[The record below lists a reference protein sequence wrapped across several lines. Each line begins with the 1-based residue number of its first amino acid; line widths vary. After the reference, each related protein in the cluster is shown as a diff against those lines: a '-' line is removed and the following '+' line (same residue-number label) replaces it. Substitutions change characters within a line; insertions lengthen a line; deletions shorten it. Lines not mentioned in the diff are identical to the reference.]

1 MKRTLKLYSGDQGG
15 TPGTPDR
22 REKVKNFVVH
32 IDEDDNASTQPQD
45 DVPVYKGEV
54 YFSSRPA
61 KKTLGRFSLILRRSV
76 RKDQDKNR

>member
-54 YFSSRPA
+54 YFLSRPA
-61 KKTLGRFSLILRRSV
+61 KALGRFSLILRRSV
-76 RKDQDKNR
+76 SKD